1 MDDEDFGF
9 GIEVITIILDPTEM
23 APRIDLGR
31 VPPHIALAIFSK
43 AAEALEASLPYPTI
57 RYDDIIIATDM
68 YSGEEFDDD

>member
-1 MDDEDFGF
+1 MNEDFDT

-31 VPPHIALAIFSK
+31 IPPHIAIAIFNK

-57 RYDDIIIATDM
+57 TYDNMIIATDL
-68 YSGEEFDDD
+68 YSGEDFDDD